1 MHLSDYRKALTL
13 ACVMVHALAYA
24 LASLPASATDKT
36 TTPATPTSANEA
48 ETQRAEII
56 QLRERIATL
65 ERQCPDLSGQK
76 PPPAGGVA
84 GGTEKYLLKARWDRL
99 ETGMERDEVK
109 VLLGYPTTVTRSAA
123 GQVEVW
129 GYGSSRINRYG
140 VGTVYFDEDNE
151 VTTWI
156 SPTFKTN

>member
-1 MHLSDYRKALTL
+1 MHLADFWKPMAL
-13 ACVMVHALAYA
+13 ACALAT
-24 LASLPASATDKT
+24 LPAIAADQ
-36 TTPATPTSANEA
+36 TTPPPAPAPANEA
-48 ETQRAEII
+48 EAQRAEIT

-65 ERQCPDLSGQK
+65 ERQCPDLSGQQ
-76 PPPAGGVA
+76 PPAAGGVA

-99 ETGMERDEVK
+99 KTGMERDEVK
-109 VLLGYPTTVTRSAA
+109 VLLGHPSTITRSAA

-140 VGTVYFDEDNE
+140 VGTVYFDDDEE

>member
-1 MHLSDYRKALTL
+1 MHLTDCRKALTL
-13 ACVMVHALAYA
+13 ACALAYA

-36 TTPATPTSANEA
+36 STPPASASTKEA
-48 ETQRAEII
+48 EAQQAEIA

-76 PPPAGGVA
+76 PPPSGGVA

-99 ETGMERDEVK
+99 ETGMERDEVR
-109 VLLGYPTTVTRSAA
+109 VLLGHPATITRSAA

-129 GYGSSRINRYG
+129 GYGSSRVNRYG
-140 VGTVYFDEDNE
+140 VGTVYFDDDEE
-151 VTTWI
+151 VATWI

>member
-1 MHLSDYRKALTL
+1 MFLHPVMKA
-13 ACVMVHALAYA
+13 AALGFFLVTVSVSAA
-24 LASLPASATDKT
+24 DKQPEKSAASTENDA
-36 TTPATPTSANEA
+36 
-48 ETQRAEII
+48 QRVEI
-56 QLRERIATL
+56 QRLRERIAVL

-99 ETGMERDEVK
+99 ETGMERDEVR
-109 VLLGYPTTVTRSAA
+109 VLLGHPNTITRSAA

-129 GYGSSRINRYG
+129 GYGSSRSNRYG
-140 VGTVYFDEDNE
+140 VGTVYFDDDEE

-156 SPTFKTN
+156 SPTFKTD